1 MGLSKEFDRMYW
13 EEKFL
18 KYADDYE
25 CGNISALEVA
35 TEFRKDNDYFETMM
49 NMRKSWMDEYRDE
62 IVDEAEG
69 YGREGYNGF
78 IFSTN
83 TKKTYDFKSVP
94 AWLEAKN
101 KLTEIEEKGKLALQ
115 LQEKGIEPVD
125 AETGEILPI
134 PQVKLTSYLKCEK
147 AKNK

>member
-1 MGLSKEFDRMYW
+1 MGLSKELDRMYW

-69 YGREGYNGF
+69 Y
-78 IFSTN
+78 
-83 TKKTYDFKSVP
+83 
-94 AWLEAKN
+94 
-101 KLTEIEEKGKLALQ
+101 
-115 LQEKGIEPVD
+115 
-125 AETGEILPI
+125 
-134 PQVKLTSYLKCEK
+134 
-147 AKNK
+147 